1 MCGYRALRGACSGD
15 CGAHRLLK
23 NSIQRSSPTKSCVLY
38 RFVVSIGGFVDMNS
52 AKSGDFWFYNIV
64 KSPCYLHREL
74 FRCLPSSSRHEFCEI
89 WRFLV
94 LQSPC
99 YLHRELFR
107 CLPSSR
113 GDIGKGTIKKKKWM
127 YSASGFWN

>member
-52 AKSGDFWFYNIV
+52 AKSGDFWSV
-64 KSPCYLHREL
+64 LSSLSCCVLDYL
-74 FRCLPSSSRHEFCEI
+74 CCAI
-89 WRFLV
+89 
-94 LQSPC
+94 
-99 YLHRELFR
+99 
-107 CLPSSR
+107 
-113 GDIGKGTIKKKKWM
+113 
-127 YSASGFWN
+127 

>member
-64 KSPCYLHREL
+64 RVKLKVRVIFTGSFSDVSPLVEETSEKVL
-74 FRCLPSSSRHEFCEI
+74 SR
-89 WRFLV
+89 
-94 LQSPC
+94 
-99 YLHRELFR
+99 
-107 CLPSSR
+107 
-113 GDIGKGTIKKKKWM
+113 KKNGCTVHLAFGIRLLG
-127 YSASGFWN
+127 ST

>member
-64 KSPCYLHREL
+64 RVKLKVRVIFTGSFSGVSPLVEETSEKVL
-74 FRCLPSSSRHEFCEI
+74 SR
-89 WRFLV
+89 
-94 LQSPC
+94 
-99 YLHRELFR
+99 
-107 CLPSSR
+107 
-113 GDIGKGTIKKKKWM
+113 KKNGCTVHLAFGIRLL
-127 YSASGFWN
+127 YIFINFIIIL